1 MCLTDRLT
9 WLQLLPQTTLSKP
22 LLMISIHPVCV
33 LMEEKPLY
41 GPSLLL
47 FLVSFPVWIIVSQS
61 LLYLHIHVLCCRSLE
76 YYSQCRGRGVPDRV
90 WQWDC
95 ERARERTHWH
105 SHTKFACTGQRTSN
119 VSHMSFIYDSNAAH
133 VSKICWCYCF
143 MLQAEGTEK
152 TETYSWL
159 LCPKGLYAIILGFKH
174 QQCWDSLACV

>member
-1 MCLTDRLT
+1 MDPHSFCS
-9 WLQLLPQTTLSKP
+9 WWVFQSE
-22 LLMISIHPVCV
+22 S
-33 LMEEKPLY
+33 
-41 GPSLLL
+41 L
-47 FLVSFPVWIIVSQS
+47 FLS
-61 LLYLHIHVLCCRSLE
+61 LCCIFTNVSCVVGVLNITVSAE
-76 YYSQCRGRGVPDRV
+76 AEASQTCV

-105 SHTKFACTGQRTSN
+105 SHTKSACTGQRTSN
-119 VSHMSFIYDSNAAH
+119 VSHMSFIYDSNAAC